1 MDEILK
7 ALQNKAFHLSDATF
21 GFLAGKY
28 EELIGFTIPE
38 VRVDAIHPDTV
49 REIIRLHRAQFLSA
63 EYLQSRISNPTT
75 GTIDHLHAE
84 ITAATAVRLGMKLRI
99 SGYAIELVRT
109 AGHLHDSDRSFP
121 HKMTMGEVEARH
133 DPETYREHKKEHARN
148 SSLRAQE
155 LLDQASRNGCY
166 FPVGFANDL
175 RYLILR
181 HELGGEKQDG
191 MNQLKQSEIEQPL
204 NLNDLADVV
213 TDADSLAYFDANIL
227 TNWEECNRDKTA
239 LANKVHFMY
248 DRMTLKAQ
256 DELRDSI
263 VFSED
268 HILGSPSDDD
278 DIGPIREILLGIC
291 G

>member
-7 ALQNKAFHLSDATF
+7 ALQNKAFHLSETTF
-21 GFLAGKY
+21 SFLAGRY
-28 EELIGFTIPE
+28 EELIGLTIPE
-38 VRVDAIHPDTV
+38 VRIEAIHPGTV

-75 GTIDHLHAE
+75 GTIDHIHAE
-84 ITAATAVRLGMKLRI
+84 ITAATAVKLGMKLGYG
-99 SGYAIELVRT
+99 GYAIELVRT

-133 DPETYREHKKEHARN
+133 DPEAYQEHKKEHARN

-155 LLDQASRNGCY
+155 LLDQALNNGY
-166 FPVGFANDL
+166 FFPVEFTNDL

-191 MNQLKQSEIEQPL
+191 RNLLRQSEIEQPL

-213 TDADSLAYFDANIL
+213 TDADSLAYFDANVL
-227 TNWEECNRDKTA
+227 TNWQECNKDSVA

-256 DELRDSI
+256 DELRDSV

-268 HILGSPSDDD
+268 HVLGAPSDDD
-278 DIGPIREILLGIC
+278 DIGSIREILLDIC